1 MVTWLLIVPHALI
14 LLPLW
19 IGFWLLSLVAL
30 VAIMVTG
37 WYPRW
42 IFDFTWLGP
51 ARVAADEV
59 PVRPPARDPTC
70 PAAPADARGSRM
82 MPGLHPP

>member
-42 IFDFTWLGP
+42 IFVHVARACSGSGGRGP
-51 ARVAADEV
+51 RA
-59 PVRPPARDPTC
+59 PPARDPTC